1 MFWTIIIIL
10 ILFIAF
16 YIPWSSG
23 ETKKNEQKLTV
34 QGYRSSSRIETAKYI
49 AGHPYI
55 HKEEPLTVIY
65 PKNGQ
70 LILMRESPLKE
81 TTRLGKI
88 EISSIR
94 SIAVED
100 RTTVE
105 RRVTLTRALL
115 LGIFALAWQK
125 KKTHECAYLVIEWVV
140 GLEVHETMFEFEGP
154 SARLRAGKAKGL
166 LASAS

>member
-16 YIPWSSG
+16 YIPWSSE
-23 ETKKNEQKLTV
+23 ETKKNEQKLTG
-34 QGYRSSSRIETAKYI
+34 QGYRLSSRIETGKYI

-65 PKNGQ
+65 PKDAK
-70 LILMRESPLKE
+70 LILMRETPLRE
-81 TTRLGKI
+81 TIRLGKI
-88 EISSIR
+88 EKSAIR
-94 SIAVED
+94 SVVVED
-100 RTTVE
+100 KTTVE

-125 KKTHECAYLVIEWVV
+125 KKTHECAYLVIEWVDGPV
-140 GLEVHETMFEFEGP
+140 VHETMFEFEGP
-154 SARLRAGKAKGL
+154 SARARAEKAKGL
-166 LASAS
+166 VGSAL